1 MFQSSNQYNQ
11 IFKPAVTNM
20 KANLSK
26 TTWSF
31 KSICHGLR
39 ILLPQ
44 LAAHVKDQFIRG
56 VQNDILQIDILAKAN
71 LVRSLEDNVKHA
83 EAFEIAVQDQQ
94 SLQNLSSNNLM
105 ADIISDYKKQK
116 HSQPKKPCSDCRS

>member
-1 MFQSSNQYNQ
+1 MLQSSNQYNQ

-83 EAFEIAVQDQQ
+83 EAFEIAVQD
-94 SLQNLSSNNLM
+94 NKPYK
-105 ADIISDYKKQK
+105 ISAATI
-116 HSQPKKPCSDCRS
+116 

>member
-1 MFQSSNQYNQ
+1 
-11 IFKPAVTNM
+11 M

-44 LAAHVKDQFIRG
+44 LSAHIKDQFIRG